1 MHVPLMVNYLA
12 VLVAGIVMFLIGG
25 VWYGAL
31 FKKKWAALHALTG
44 SGSMGAGMYVSQFV
58 LCLITAWVLAV
69 ILNHFVDLD
78 WMRGAQIGILC
89 WLGFE
94 ATKSYGNVVWL
105 GQSKELWLI
114 DAGHGFIS
122 LAVAGAILAVWR

>member
-1 MHVPLMVNYLA
+1 MHLPQMVNYLA

-31 FKKKWAALHALTG
+31 FKNKWAALQGLTG
-44 SGSMGAGMYVSQFV
+44 SGSMGAGMYVSQLV

-69 ILNHFVDLD
+69 VMNHFTDLD
-78 WMRGAQIGILC
+78 WMRGAQVGILC

-94 ATKSYGNVVWL
+94 ATKTYGNVVWL
-105 GQSKELWLI
+105 GKPRELWVI
-114 DAGHGFIS
+114 DAGHGFVT